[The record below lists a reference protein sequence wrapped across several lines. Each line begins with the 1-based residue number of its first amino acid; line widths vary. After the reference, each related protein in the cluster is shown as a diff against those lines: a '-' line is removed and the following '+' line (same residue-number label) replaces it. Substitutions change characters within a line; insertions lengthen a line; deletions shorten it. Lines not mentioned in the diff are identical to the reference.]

1 MTGAVD
7 TSRDEQVAADV
18 VTVTVGDNAT
28 IFEGPDT
35 IYRYDLPG
43 SGVVEGW
50 ALAAVVDQ
58 IKQLTTAYWPEI
70 EVVVEADEAA
80 TEMLTR
86 TLLNKGVAAYASEA
100 LREVPLPTPDEQLE
114 ITRPTSGTTH
124 RSLGLHPVHIAIAVV
139 IVVVA
144 GVSWWAIDSTTS
156 TSTPDPTAMAE
167 AEELSAAEDEPPAA
181 PESPGAGAADPAA
194 APGEES
200 EPANQV
206 VVEHSGLRV
215 AVPYGFRPEMKEE
228 LLMVVGDDPDLR
240 IHLAADPA
248 HQVPE
253 EAVYAEIAAMITGDE
268 TLELLAAADGEG
280 NGKMVYREDPGDG
293 STVTW
298 TTWVSADHQFSVGCH
313 TRVNPTLP
321 QQAACRMASESL
333 SLS

>member
-1 MTGAVD
+1 MTGALE
-7 TSRDEQVAADV
+7 TSREEPAAADV

-100 LREVPLPTPDEQLE
+100 LREVPLPTPDEPLE

-144 GVSWWAIDSTTS
+144 GVSWWAIDTTTS
-156 TSTPDPTAMAE
+156 TSTPDPTAVAE
-167 AEELSAAEDEPPAA
+167 TAELSDTAEETPVASETVGPGDADLPAVPDAETGTA
-181 PESPGAGAADPAA
+181 S
-194 APGEES
+194 
-200 EPANQV
+200 QV

-215 AVPYGFRPEMKEE
+215 TVPYGFHPEMDEE

-248 HQVPE
+248 HHVPE
-253 EAVYAEIAAMITGDE
+253 EAVYAEITAMITEDE
-268 TLELLAAADGEG
+268 TLELLAAAAGEG

-298 TTWVSADHQFSVGCH
+298 TTWVTAGHQFSVGCH

-333 SLS
+333 MLS

>member
-7 TSRDEQVAADV
+7 TSRDEEVVADV
-18 VTVTVGDNAT
+18 VTVTVGENAT

-58 IKQLTTAYWPEI
+58 IKQLTIAYWPEI

-100 LREVPLPTPDEQLE
+100 LREVPLPSPDEELE

-124 RSLGLHPVHIAIAVV
+124 RSLGLHPIHLAIAVV
-139 IVVVA
+139 IVVVG

-156 TSTPDPTAMAE
+156 APSPDPTAVAAEEALPEAGTPADPPPPVSAPLPEADFAEE
-167 AEELSAAEDEPPAA
+167 AESGAE
-181 PESPGAGAADPAA
+181 
-194 APGEES
+194 
-200 EPANQV
+200 V

-215 AVPYGFRPEMKEE
+215 AVPYGFRPEMKGET
-228 LLMVVGDDPDLR
+228 LMVVGDDPDLR
-240 IHLAADPA
+240 IHLAADPV
-248 HQVPE
+248 HQVPAPE
-253 EAVYAEIAAMITGDE
+253 VYTEIEAMIAGDDA
-268 TLELLAAADGEG
+268 LELLAPAVGES
-280 NGKMVYREDPGDG
+280 NGKLTYREDPGDG
-293 STVTW
+293 SAVTW
-298 TTWVSADHQFSVGCH
+298 TTWVTAGHQFSVGCH
-313 TRVNPTLP
+313 TRTQPTLP

-333 SLS
+333 SLE